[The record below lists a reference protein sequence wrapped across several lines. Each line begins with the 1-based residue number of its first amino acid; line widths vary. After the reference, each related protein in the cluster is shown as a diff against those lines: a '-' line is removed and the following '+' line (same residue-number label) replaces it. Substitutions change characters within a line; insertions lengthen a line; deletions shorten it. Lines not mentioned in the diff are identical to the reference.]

1 MQQLIHFLLVPDGSA
16 ARRLRRT
23 IATQSPRMGLI
34 VGTWPEL
41 IEQAKSA
48 YVIAPQANEW
58 KARFHNALGNVTD
71 AFWLNSF
78 EVALEETATEVEAAL
93 SLLVSATEPGV
104 DIDLTNA
111 DLLPERPRKHVQD
124 IVTLLRE
131 LDGLLP
137 DDLLAIQQLISAD
150 ANTAIR
156 KIAVYN
162 AEGFPSLTR
171 WQSALVSKLN
181 ADAGIER
188 DADLCRLLESQL
200 FDQGAVRPQTSLQ
213 VLQQQLFATPDEK
226 SSLDTTLQ
234 WLGVRDFL
242 QEAEVAA
249 GMVQTILAEDPDI
262 APSDIGLLV
271 PDTFEYSLAVN
282 DAFSA
287 AGLPLSGLPVDH
299 WQRDLGREALFH
311 FLYCRQKPSPA
322 MALAVC
328 LSSPLMPWSKEQGA
342 ELAQTVMDGDY
353 RLRAFG
359 SATPFDRQMLDLL
372 RQGDER
378 PETLLAAVQA
388 FVNLLDGGEL
398 FDSHVFRAKAA
409 AEEVCEML
417 ARSADIDWISLR
429 RLSSPKNIRTGETP
443 NFNLAGVTVWR
454 ETQEAWRPVRFLIVL
469 GFAAGHYPG
478 ASGDSA
484 VFVSDDLQ
492 ALRDKLGLPV
502 ATPADQMRERRARFK
517 RQLTAVTDFLC
528 FMVPRRDSSGA
539 SQSPSESLVFM
550 SQLYRGIDD
559 AESLIL
565 EMDVAADRDR
575 IRFLAQAAS
584 EPPGS
589 PRAILAE
596 DIQFGFDLLTLRADE
611 EGNLRPESPSSLETL
626 MVSRLAWLLRRINA
640 EPLGWEPERPNVML
654 LGTLTH
660 QVLEELFQVSRPI
673 PDRQM
678 IGSQVEPLLDSAI
691 RTHAPFLR
699 AAQWQVERKH
709 LAASIQK
716 AALAWREVLVTLNAE
731 ILGTEEWLEGNLDG
745 LPIHGQADILLGLP
759 DGRLLVVDYKRSSAS
774 SRRPRMQKGYD
785 SQANLYRTMLQT
797 GGPKTGGSRSE
808 GNAALL
814 DRLRAGDTT
823 GIVYYMT
830 NDQTSLSDA
839 LVVESGAIPGWEVLE
854 GDVAEHAMA
863 LIRAR
868 LQEVRAGELFLNREG
883 DALFFDK
890 QAGVKPYALDNSAL
904 IPLFTVPG
912 EAREVE

>member
-23 IATQSPRMGLI
+23 IAAQSPCMGLI

-48 YVIAPQANEW
+48 YVIANPASDW
-58 KARFHNALGNVTD
+58 KARFHGALESIPD
-71 AFWLNSF
+71 AFWFNSF
-78 EVALEETATEVEAAL
+78 EVAPEETATEVESAL

-111 DLLPERPRKHVQD
+111 DQLPVRPHKHVHD
-124 IVTLLRE
+124 IAKLLRE
-131 LDGLLP
+131 LEGLLP
-137 DDLLAIQQLISAD
+137 DELLAIQQLISED
-150 ANTAIR
+150 PSTAIR
-156 KIAVYN
+156 QIAVYHT
-162 AEGFPSLTR
+162 EGSPSLTR
-171 WQSALVSKLN
+171 WQAALISKLN
-181 ADAGIER
+181 SDAGIER
-188 DADLCRLLESQL
+188 DAELVRFLESL
-200 FDQGAVRPQTSLQ
+200 LLDQGAVPPQTSLQ
-213 VLQQQLFATPDEK
+213 VLQQQLFASPDEK
-226 SSLDTTLQ
+226 PSLDATVQ

-249 GMVQTILAEDPDI
+249 GMVQTMLAENQDVT
-262 APSDIGLLV
+262 PSDIGLLV

-282 DAFSA
+282 DAFTA
-287 AGLPLSGLPVDH
+287 AGVPLSGLPVDH

-353 RLRAFG
+353 RLRAFA
-359 SATPFDRQMLDLL
+359 SAIQTDRQMLDLL

-378 PETLLAAVQA
+378 PETLIAAVQA

-398 FDSHVFRAKAA
+398 FESHVFRAKAT

-429 RLSSPKNIRTGETP
+429 RLSSPKNISTGETP
-443 NFNLAGVTVWR
+443 NFNLEGVTVWR
-454 ETQEAWRPVRFLIVL
+454 ETQETWHPVRFLIVL
-469 GFAAGHYPG
+469 GFASGHYPG
-478 ASGDSA
+478 TAGDSA

-517 RQLTAVTDFLC
+517 RQIAAVTDFVC
-528 FMVPRRDSSGA
+528 FMVPHRDASGA

-550 SQLYRGIDD
+550 SQLYGGIDD

-565 EMDVAADRDR
+565 EMDVAVDRDR
-575 IRFLAQAAS
+575 IRFLAQAES
-584 EPPGS
+584 EPPHS
-589 PRAILAE
+589 PRTILAE
-596 DIQFGFDLLTLRADE
+596 DIQFGFDLLTLRADA
-611 EGNLRPESPSSLETL
+611 EGNIRPESPSSLETL
-626 MVSRLAWLLRRINA
+626 MVSRLAWLLRRIDA

-660 QVLEELFQVSRPI
+660 QVLEELFQASRPI

-709 LAASIQK
+709 LAASIHK

-731 ILGTEEWLEGNLDG
+731 ILGTEEWLEGNLEG

-797 GGPKTGGSRSE
+797 GGPKSE
-808 GNAALL
+808 DNAALL
-814 DRLRAGDTT
+814 ERLRAGDTT
-823 GIVYYMT
+823 GIVYFMT

-863 LIRAR
+863 LIRER
-868 LQEVRAGELFLNREG
+868 LREVRAGELFLNREG

-904 IPLFTVPG
+904 IPLFTIPG
-912 EAREVE
+912 EAREAE

>member
-1 MQQLIHFLLVPDGSA
+1 MSSTLQFLLVPDGST

-23 IATQSPRMGLI
+23 IASQSPCMGLI

-48 YVIAPQANEW
+48 YVIAPQASDW
-58 KARFHNALGNVTD
+58 KAGFHNALENVTD

-78 EVALEETATEVEAAL
+78 EVAPEETATEVEAAL
-93 SLLVSATEPGV
+93 SLLLSATVPGV

-111 DLLPERPRKHVQD
+111 HELPERPRKHVHD
-124 IVTLLRE
+124 IVKLLRE
-131 LDGLLP
+131 LEGLLP

-156 KIAVYN
+156 KIAVYH
-162 AEGFPSLTR
+162 AEDFPLLTR

-200 FDQGAVRPQTSLQ
+200 FDQGTVPPRTSLQ
-213 VLQQQLFATPDEK
+213 VLQQQLFASPDEK
-226 SSLDTTLQ
+226 SALDTTVQ

-249 GMVQTILAEDPDI
+249 GMVQTMLAENPELT
-262 APSDIGLLV
+262 PSDIGLLV
-271 PDTFEYSLAVN
+271 PDTFDYSLGVN

-353 RLRAFG
+353 RLRAFQ
-359 SATPFDRQMLDLL
+359 SATPSDRQMLDLL

-378 PETLLAAVQA
+378 PETLLAAVKA

-398 FDSHVFRAKAA
+398 FESHVFRAKAA

-429 RLSSPKNIRTGETP
+429 RLSSPKNISTGETP
-443 NFNLAGVTVWR
+443 NFNLSGVTVWR

-469 GFAAGHYPG
+469 GFASGHYPG
-478 ASGDSA
+478 TSGDSS
-484 VFVSDDLQ
+484 VFVSDDLH
-492 ALRDKLGLPV
+492 AIRDKLGLLV
-502 ATPADQMRERRARFK
+502 TTPADQMRQRRARFK
-517 RQLTAVTDFLC
+517 NQLAAVTDFVC
-528 FMVPRRDSSGA
+528 FMVPRRNSSGA

-550 SQLYRGIDD
+550 SQLYSGVDD

-575 IRFLAQAAS
+575 IRFLAQAAL

-589 PRAILAE
+589 PREILAE

-626 MVSRLAWLLRRINA
+626 MVSRLAWLLRRIGA

-660 QVLEELFQVSRPI
+660 QVLEELFQASRPI

-678 IGSQVEPLLDSAI
+678 IASQVEPLLDTAI

-709 LAASIQK
+709 LASSIHK
-716 AALAWREVLVTLNAE
+716 AALAWREVLVSLNAE

-759 DGRLLVVDYKRSSAS
+759 DGRLLVVDYKRTSAS

-785 SQANLYRTMLQT
+785 SQANLYRTMLKT
-797 GGPKTGGSRSE
+797 GGPKSKD
-808 GNAALL
+808 NAVLL
-814 DRLRAGDTT
+814 GRLRAGDTT
-823 GIVYYMT
+823 GIVYYTT
-830 NDQTSLSDA
+830 NDQASLSDA

-863 LIRAR
+863 LISERIR
-868 LQEVRAGELFLNREG
+868 EVRAGELFLNREG
-883 DALFFDK
+883 DELFFGK

-912 EAREVE
+912 ESREAE